1 MAMYSAILLAHEN
14 QELQASHEKKL
25 QKGRRS
31 RKQIATEEGLSV
43 QEGRD
48 LIQGRS
54 QMEEAIPTVSTE
66 PAPAAERHHTQAPPR
81 CSDCHIIGHRR
92 LQCPNRNGN

>member
-1 MAMYSAILLAHEN
+1 MAMNSAILLAHEN

-66 PAPAAERHHTQAPPR
+66 PAPAAEQRHTRAPPS